1 MYVLENQSQKTY
13 VSNAGRLA
21 PSRPVSEHQASRR
34 RFRIRSPRLARTY
47 PHHSH
52 THTHTHI
59 HTRAQNQQPVTS
71 SSYPFATL
79 LTGKAPPTPPTV
91 GAVVT
96 ATVIKTNIRTVN
108 LEISPRAPLTETFSG
123 LLRASDVRS
132 SDIDSVELHKCFRP
146 GDIVRARVLSL
157 GDQRAYYLTTAEDEL
172 GVVKAR
178 SARTGSVLVPLDRKT
193 VVCPETNETE
203 ERKAA
208 WGSGSS

>member
-1 MYVLENQSQKTY
+1 VSWLYVLENRSQKTY
-13 VSNAGRLA
+13 VSSRVERRSPCPV
-21 PSRPVSEHQASRR
+21 PSREHRARR
-34 RFRIRSPRLARTY
+34 RFRIRPRT
-47 PHHSH
+47 
-52 THTHTHI
+52 THI
-59 HTRAQNQQPVTS
+59 HTHAHTQNQQPGTS

-91 GAVVT
+91 GAIVT

>member
-1 MYVLENQSQKTY
+1 VSWLYVLENRSQKTY
-13 VSNAGRLA
+13 VSSRVERRSPCPV
-21 PSRPVSEHQASRR
+21 PSREHRARR
-34 RFRIRSPRLARTY
+34 RFRIRPRT
-47 PHHSH
+47 
-52 THTHTHI
+52 THI
-59 HTRAQNQQPVTS
+59 HTHAHTQNQQPGTS

-91 GAVVT
+91 GAIVT
-96 ATVIKTNIRTVN
+96 ATVVKTNIRTVN

>member
-1 MYVLENQSQKTY
+1 MSTKRRGDGFEFVRPLAHRRTRPDSL
-13 VSNAGRLA
+13 GRT
-21 PSRPVSEHQASRR
+21 PITR
-34 RFRIRSPRLARTY
+34 
-47 PHHSH
+47 
-52 THTHTHI
+52 THTHI
-59 HTRAQNQQPVTS
+59 HTHTHTQNQQPVTS

-79 LTGKAPPTPPTV
+79 LSGKAPPTPPTV

>member
-1 MYVLENQSQKTY
+1 VSWLYVLENRSQKTY
-13 VSNAGRLA
+13 VSSRVERRSPCPV
-21 PSRPVSEHQASRR
+21 PSREHQARR
-34 RFRIRSPRLARTY
+34 RFRIRPRT
-47 PHHSH
+47 
-52 THTHTHI
+52 THI
-59 HTRAQNQQPVTS
+59 HTHAHTQNQQPGTS

-91 GAVVT
+91 GAIVT